1 MRRLFM
7 SHMWTFQR
15 VGGLDQVVFKNA
27 NDIINLPDLDP
38 KLWVALSCPTT
49 GLDFDERTLAL
60 LDTDQDGRIRIPD
73 ILDAISWTKDKIL
86 SFETILHSSDTLPLS
101 EIDTS
106 TEQGKKLSVTAHS
119 ILANLNKHNTN
130 YLTQE
135 DVQESIK
142 INAGKLYNGDL
153 IFPPSAELSPEMQT
167 FIETAIKTTGAQKD
181 MSGQDGIDLEIAQTF
196 VDNLKTWQ
204 NWQTDISNTQTP
216 FGEDRAEI
224 WKLVQLL
231 KPKIDDYFLRVELA
245 EYAPQ
250 AQTALNVDEKYI
262 VPTENGLLSDEA
274 LAELPLSKIDSTSYL
289 DLVNGL
295 NPLWKD
301 KISRFKMLVASSL
314 SNPDQLTQQEWQN
327 IQQSLQAYT
336 TLISSKPELTQL
348 KVATEPTA
356 SIEDIHNDVITSLI
370 NSDLFTEFKQM
381 IEQDNQTPISASDVL
396 VLEKLVLFHKHL
408 YRLLV
413 NFASF
418 ADFFSLEK
426 RAAFQLGKLYIDGR
440 CATLCVA
447 VDNIAK
453 HANMANYSELCLL
466 YCECTRQ
473 GEKKLIAA
481 AMTAGQGDL
490 LIEGRNGVFID
501 NNGNDWDANVVKI
514 ITKPISIQQAI
525 WAPYQRIGRLITEQI
540 NKWATDKDA
549 DIDKSSEQA
558 LQNPA
563 NKFDIGKSMG
573 IFAAIGLAIGA
584 IGTALAS
591 IFQAIFSLA
600 WWQFPL
606 VIIGLFLI
614 VSGPSVILAWLKLR
628 RRTLGPLLEASGWAI
643 NGQVKINLM
652 LGGLLT
658 SKAELPDN
666 AKRNLSDPLKQHN
679 HKFIIIMWLAILLG
693 VGISGGWLWHKGYLD
708 KIFEP
713 QHHTEQNVQQQSEK
727 QNNSNT
733 SENH

>member
-1 MRRLFM
+1 MEVIM

-27 NDIINLPDLDP
+27 DDIINLPNLDP

-60 LDTDQDGRIRIPD
+60 LDSDKDGRIRIPD
-73 ILDAISWTKDKIL
+73 ILDAISWTQQRIVSFKSIL
-86 SFETILHSSDTLPLS
+86 ASSQTLPLS
-101 EIDTS
+101 QIDKS
-106 TEQGKKLSVTAHS
+106 SEQGKKLSVTAHS
-119 ILANLNKHNTN
+119 ILASLGKSQSD

-135 DVQESIK
+135 DVQQSIK

-153 IFPPSAELSPEMQT
+153 IFPPSAELSSEMQT
-167 FIETAIKTTGAQKD
+167 FIQTAINTTGAKKD
-181 MSGQDGIDLEIAQTF
+181 MSGQDGIDLDIAKTF
-196 VDNLKTWQ
+196 VENLKTWQ
-204 NWQTDISNTQTP
+204 KWQTDISHTQTP
-216 FGEDRAEI
+216 FGENQAEI
-224 WKLVQLL
+224 WKLVQTL
-231 KPKIDDYFLRVELA
+231 KPKIDDYFLRVALA
-245 EYAPQ
+245 QYAPQ
-250 AQTALNVDEKYI
+250 AQGALNVDEKYI

-274 LAELPLSKIDSTSYL
+274 LAELPLSKIDTVSAL

-295 NPLWKD
+295 NPLWKA
-301 KISRFKMLVASSL
+301 KISRFKTLVASEL
-314 SNPDQLTQQEWQN
+314 ANPDQLTQQEWLN
-327 IQQSLQAYT
+327 IQNSLEAY
-336 TLISSKPELTQL
+336 
-348 KVATEPTA
+348 
-356 SIEDIHNDVITSLI
+356 TSLI
-370 NSDLFTEFKQM
+370 TAKPEMAQADVTTNPTSSLEDIPNKLINALASGDLLTAFEQM
-381 IEQDNQTPISASDVL
+381 VEQDNKTPISASDVL

-453 HANMANYSELCLL
+453 HSNMANYSELCLL
-466 YCECTRQ
+466 YCECTRHDQ
-473 GEKKLIAA
+473 KQLIAA

-501 NNGNDWDANVVKI
+501 NNGNDWDANVVKM

-540 NKWATDKDA
+540 NKWATSKDA
-549 DIDKSSEQA
+549 DIEKSSAEV
-558 LQNPA
+558 LQSPE
-563 NKFDIGKSMG
+563 NKFDIGKSVG

-584 IGTALAS
+584 IGTALATL
-591 IFQAIFSLA
+591 FQAIFSLS

-606 VIIGLFLI
+606 VFIGLFLI
-614 VSGPSVILAWLKLR
+614 ISGPSVILAWLKLR

-643 NGQVKINLM
+643 NGQVKINFL
-652 LGGLLT
+652 LGKLLT
-658 SKAELPDN
+658 SKAELPKN
-666 AKRNLSDPLKQHN
+666 AKRNLRDPLKTQN
-679 HKFIIIMWLAILLG
+679 KKSMIILLCAI
-693 VGISGGWLWHKGYLD
+693 VFGIGITAGWLWYQGDFQRY
-708 KIFEP
+708 FEQP
-713 QHHTEQNVQQQSEK
+713 QAQSTQNGQQEE
-727 QNNSNT
+727 NNQYR
-733 SENH
+733 